1 MASVCKPQ
9 KVASWLSAALAIL
22 VTSATVR
29 ADDVSIAVRG
39 DVSAFVQQLD
49 DRQWQ
54 TLCRTPCTARVQ
66 NDASVRVVGNGFVSP
81 PFKLQSRDAILDAHV
96 PPASN
101 ASTGLALEIIGIV
114 FTVAGVVA
122 LLTSVVLDAQPRPD
136 HGVTD
141 ALLVGGVL
149 APLVGGAS
157 IGAGV
162 SLQGDVQ
169 AKLTVAIRGAALT
182 FTF

>member
-1 MASVCKPQ
+1 ML
-9 KVASWLSAALAIL
+9 VA
-22 VTSATVR
+22 SATVR
-29 ADDVSIAVRG
+29 ADDVSVVVRS
-39 DVSAFVQQLD
+39 DVSASVQQLD
-49 DRQWQ
+49 DREWQ

-66 NDASVRVVGNGFVSP
+66 GDATMRVVGNGLVSP
-81 PFKLQSRDAILDAHV
+81 AIKLHSLDAILDAHI
-96 PPASN
+96 PPPSN

-114 FTVAGVVA
+114 FTVAGIVSLV
-122 LLTSVVLDAQPRPD
+122 TSVVLDAQPRPD

-149 APLVGGAS
+149 APLVGAAS